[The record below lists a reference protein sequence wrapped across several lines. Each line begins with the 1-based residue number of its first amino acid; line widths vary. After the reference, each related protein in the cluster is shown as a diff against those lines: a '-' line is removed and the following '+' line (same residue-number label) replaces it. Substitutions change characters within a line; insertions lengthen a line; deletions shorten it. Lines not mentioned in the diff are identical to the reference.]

1 MAIEPY
7 ESATIDLW
15 ELGFMFAV
23 ENIDPKVGRVDVT

>member
-7 ESATIDLW
+7 EDSIIDLW

-23 ENIDPKVGRVDVT
+23 ENVDPKVGRVEVR